1 MFKETGYGN
10 ISGFLTYRFI
20 YAETRKHDNLKVYET
35 NGKEGEGYM
44 KRRIF
49 AGFLA
54 GVLILGSSTVYAE
67 VGGIDIIGDTV
78 VEIGTETI
86 AASAD
91 ENETED
97 ANLVQSYHGEE
108 EIKVSSLQELEPG
121 ADRGVHTSSY
131 ISPYITSIKNQ
142 NPYGTCWAHAAMAS
156 AEADLWKKGLADSTI
171 DLSEWQ
177 LAYFFYHT
185 VEDPLGGTAGDSV
198 TVVTDSSAEDYLD
211 RGGNQQLATYRL
223 ATWQGVTQEADA
235 PYSTVYNDRTKT
247 LDDALAYGK
256 DAYHLENAYWVSMK
270 DRDIVKQL
278 IMEYGACAAS
288 YYHDSAYFNSSSQW
302 NRSEPLAEYKPTGT
316 STNHAITIVGWDDNY
331 SKDNFGTYKPSSNGA
346 WLCKNSWGSNWSK
359 DGLFYISYEDS
370 PNLNGNAYFYD
381 YGTGDNYDYNYQ
393 YDGGVGMSTYS
404 VANAANVYTANSA
417 ETLKAVGFYTEDV
430 QYTCTIKIYK
440 NCTGNPVSGTLVSTQ
455 TATEPYAG
463 FHTVVLDTPVDLN
476 AGDTYSVVVY
486 QTTSSGTPKVP
497 IDVSFSWNWLTG
509 VSSAKTGQSFISS
522 SGSYWQDV
530 SASGYNCRIKAY
542 TDKRDTT
549 TPADVKVSRI
559 TLSAS
564 TGLTLTKGQTQKLT
578 ATVAP
583 ANATNKTVTWKT
595 SNKNVATV
603 SENGLVTAVGGG
615 DATITCTAK
624 DGSNVKAT
632 CKVTVTV
639 PVSGIQ
645 LSQTS
650 AALTVGDTLTL
661 TKTIYPSD
669 ATNQAVTW
677 MSSSD
682 AVASVDSNGK
692 ITAKT
697 AGSAVITCKSVSDNS
712 VVGICNVTVKAKV
725 QTPSEIKVNKITLNK
740 TTASVTKGKTLQL
753 IATVTPG
760 NATKKEVKWST
771 SNKNVATVSEN
782 GLVTAV
788 GGGDATITC
797 TAKDGSNVKATCK
810 VTVTVPVSGIQL
822 SQTSAALTVGDT
834 LTLTKT
840 IYPSDATNQA
850 VTWMSSSDA
859 VASVDSNGKITA
871 KTAGSAVITC
881 KSVSDNSV
889 VGICN
894 VTVKAKVQTPSE
906 IKVNKIT
913 LNKTTASVTKGKTLQ
928 LIATVTPGNATKK
941 EVKWST
947 SNKNVAMV
955 STSGLVTAKSAGTAT
970 ITCTAQD
977 GSGVK
982 ATCKITVKNPVVKVT
997 KVTLNKT
1004 TATLAPKETLTLKAT
1019 VTPTNATNK
1028 AVTWKSSNTKIAT
1041 VSSSGKVTAKAAGT
1055 VTITCRAKDGSGKKA
1070 TCKITVY
1077 TNTEAYVARIYTKAL
1092 GRAAEPAGLKYWVGE
1107 INAKRKTPVE
1117 VAELFFFAPEFTNK
1131 KLNNT
1136 AYVKVL
1142 YRTFMGREADQ
1153 GGLNYWI
1160 GRLNKG
1166 ESRKSVLEAFAG
1178 CPEFKQIVKSFG
1190 L

>member
-1 MFKETGYGN
+1 
-10 ISGFLTYRFI
+10 
-20 YAETRKHDNLKVYET
+20 
-35 NGKEGEGYM
+35 M
-44 KRRIF
+44 KRRIL
-49 AGFLA
+49 AGILA
-54 GVLILGSSTVYAE
+54 GVLLMGTTAVYAE
-67 VGGIDIIGDTV
+67 TGNTDGNDIITG
-78 VEIGTETI
+78 IISTETGVK
-86 AASAD
+86 SVDEGGVQGDDAD
-91 ENETED
+91 MI
-97 ANLVQSYHGEE
+97 LSYHGEE

-393 YDGGVGMSTYS
+393 YDGGVGLSTYS

-564 TGLTLTKGQTQKLT
+564 TGLALTKGQTQKLT

-583 ANATNKTVTWKT
+583 ANATNKAVTWKT
-595 SNKNVATV
+595 SDKNVATV

-615 DATITCTAK
+615 DATITCTAQ
-624 DGSNVKAT
+624 DGSGVKAT

-725 QTPSEIKVNKITLNK
+725 QPPSEIKVNKITLNK

-753 IATVTPG
+753 TATVTPG
-760 NATKKEVKWST
+760 NATKKEVKWGT
-771 SNKNVATVSEN
+771 SDKNVATVS
-782 GLVTAV
+782 
-788 GGGDATITC
+788 
-797 TAKDGSNVKATCK
+797 
-810 VTVTVPVSGIQL
+810 
-822 SQTSAALTVGDT
+822 
-834 LTLTKT
+834 
-840 IYPSDATNQA
+840 
-850 VTWMSSSDA
+850 
-859 VASVDSNGKITA
+859 
-871 KTAGSAVITC
+871 
-881 KSVSDNSV
+881 DN
-889 VGICN
+889 
-894 VTVKAKVQTPSE
+894 
-906 IKVNKIT
+906 
-913 LNKTTASVTKGKTLQ
+913 
-928 LIATVTPGNATKK
+928 
-941 EVKWST
+941 
-947 SNKNVAMV
+947 
-955 STSGLVTAKSAGTAT
+955 GLVTAKSAGTAT

-977 GSGVK
+977 GSSVK

-1166 ESRKSVLEAFAG
+1166 ESRKSVLKAFAG

>member
-1 MFKETGYGN
+1 
-10 ISGFLTYRFI
+10 
-20 YAETRKHDNLKVYET
+20 
-35 NGKEGEGYM
+35 M
-44 KRRIF
+44 KRRIL
-49 AGFLA
+49 AGILA
-54 GVLILGSSTVYAE
+54 GVLLMGTTAVYAE
-67 VGGIDIIGDTV
+67 TGNADGNDIITG
-78 VEIGTETI
+78 IISTETGVK
-86 AASAD
+86 SVDEGGVQGNDAD
-91 ENETED
+91 MI
-97 ANLVQSYHGEE
+97 LSYHGEE

-302 NRSEPLAEYKPTGT
+302 NRSEPLAEYRPTGT

-393 YDGGVGMSTYS
+393 YDGGVGLSTYS

-583 ANATNKTVTWKT
+583 ANATNKAVTWKT
-595 SNKNVATV
+595 SDKNVATV

-677 MSSSD
+677 TSSSD

-753 IATVTPG
+753 TATVTP
-760 NATKKEVKWST
+760 S
-771 SNKNVATVSEN
+771 
-782 GLVTAV
+782 
-788 GGGDATITC
+788 
-797 TAKDGSNVKATCK
+797 
-810 VTVTVPVSGIQL
+810 
-822 SQTSAALTVGDT
+822 
-834 LTLTKT
+834 
-840 IYPSDATNQA
+840 
-850 VTWMSSSDA
+850 
-859 VASVDSNGKITA
+859 
-871 KTAGSAVITC
+871 
-881 KSVSDNSV
+881 
-889 VGICN
+889 
-894 VTVKAKVQTPSE
+894 
-906 IKVNKIT
+906 
-913 LNKTTASVTKGKTLQ
+913 
-928 LIATVTPGNATKK
+928 NATKK

-955 STSGLVTAKSAGTAT
+955 SPSGLVTTKSAGTAI

-977 GSGVK
+977 GSNVK

-1019 VTPTNATNK
+1019 VAPTNATNK

-1166 ESRKSVLEAFAG
+1166 ESRKSVLKAFAG

>member
-1 MFKETGYGN
+1 
-10 ISGFLTYRFI
+10 
-20 YAETRKHDNLKVYET
+20 
-35 NGKEGEGYM
+35 M

-97 ANLVQSYHGEE
+97 ANLVLSYHGEE

-393 YDGGVGMSTYS
+393 YDGGVGLSTYS

-677 MSSSD
+677 TSSSD

-697 AGSAVITCKSVSDNS
+697 AGSAMITCKSVSDNS

-753 IATVTPG
+753 T
-760 NATKKEVKWST
+760 
-771 SNKNVATVSEN
+771 
-782 GLVTAV
+782 
-788 GGGDATITC
+788 
-797 TAKDGSNVKATCK
+797 
-810 VTVTVPVSGIQL
+810 
-822 SQTSAALTVGDT
+822 
-834 LTLTKT
+834 
-840 IYPSDATNQA
+840 
-850 VTWMSSSDA
+850 
-859 VASVDSNGKITA
+859 
-871 KTAGSAVITC
+871 
-881 KSVSDNSV
+881 
-889 VGICN
+889 
-894 VTVKAKVQTPSE
+894 
-906 IKVNKIT
+906 
-913 LNKTTASVTKGKTLQ
+913 
-928 LIATVTPGNATKK
+928 ATVTPGNATKK

>member
-1 MFKETGYGN
+1 
-10 ISGFLTYRFI
+10 
-20 YAETRKHDNLKVYET
+20 
-35 NGKEGEGYM
+35 M
-44 KRRIF
+44 KRRIL
-49 AGFLA
+49 AGILA
-54 GVLILGSSTVYAE
+54 GVLLMGTTAVYAE
-67 VGGIDIIGDTV
+67 TGNADGNDIITG
-78 VEIGTETI
+78 IISTETGVK
-86 AASAD
+86 SVDEGGVQGDDAD
-91 ENETED
+91 MI
-97 ANLVQSYHGEE
+97 LSYQGEE

-393 YDGGVGMSTYS
+393 YDGGVGLSTYS

-497 IDVSFSWNWLTG
+497 VDVSFSWSWLTG

-564 TGLTLTKGQTQKLT
+564 TGLALTKGQTQKLT

-583 ANATNKTVTWKT
+583 ANATNKAVTWKT
-595 SNKNVATV
+595 SDKNVATV

-624 DGSNVKAT
+624 DGSGVKAT

-677 MSSSD
+677 TSSSD

-753 IATVTPG
+753 TATV
-760 NATKKEVKWST
+760 A
-771 SNKNVATVSEN
+771 
-782 GLVTAV
+782 
-788 GGGDATITC
+788 
-797 TAKDGSNVKATCK
+797 
-810 VTVTVPVSGIQL
+810 
-822 SQTSAALTVGDT
+822 
-834 LTLTKT
+834 
-840 IYPSDATNQA
+840 
-850 VTWMSSSDA
+850 
-859 VASVDSNGKITA
+859 
-871 KTAGSAVITC
+871 
-881 KSVSDNSV
+881 
-889 VGICN
+889 
-894 VTVKAKVQTPSE
+894 
-906 IKVNKIT
+906 
-913 LNKTTASVTKGKTLQ
+913 
-928 LIATVTPGNATKK
+928 PGNATKK

-1166 ESRKSVLEAFAG
+1166 EGRKSVLEAFAG

>member
-1 MFKETGYGN
+1 M
-10 ISGFLTYRFI
+10 R
-20 YAETRKHDNLKVYET
+20 
-35 NGKEGEGYM
+35 
-44 KRRIF
+44 RRIF

-97 ANLVQSYHGEE
+97 ANLILSYHGEE
-108 EIKVSSLQELEPG
+108 EIKISSLQELEPG

-185 VEDPLGGTAGDSV
+185 VVDPLGGTAGDSV

-235 PYSTVYNDRTKT
+235 LYSTVYNDRTKT

-393 YDGGVGMSTYS
+393 YDGGVGLSTYS

-497 IDVSFSWNWLTG
+497 VDVSFSWSWLIG

-595 SNKNVATV
+595 SDKNVATV

-615 DATITCTAK
+615 DATITCTAQ
-624 DGSNVKAT
+624 DGSGVKAT

-677 MSSSD
+677 TSSSD

-697 AGSAVITCKSVSDNS
+697 AGNAVITCKSVSDNS

-725 QTPSEIKVNKITLNK
+725 QTPAEIKVNKITLNK

-753 IATVTPG
+753 T
-760 NATKKEVKWST
+760 
-771 SNKNVATVSEN
+771 
-782 GLVTAV
+782 
-788 GGGDATITC
+788 
-797 TAKDGSNVKATCK
+797 
-810 VTVTVPVSGIQL
+810 
-822 SQTSAALTVGDT
+822 
-834 LTLTKT
+834 
-840 IYPSDATNQA
+840 
-850 VTWMSSSDA
+850 
-859 VASVDSNGKITA
+859 
-871 KTAGSAVITC
+871 
-881 KSVSDNSV
+881 
-889 VGICN
+889 
-894 VTVKAKVQTPSE
+894 
-906 IKVNKIT
+906 
-913 LNKTTASVTKGKTLQ
+913 
-928 LIATVTPGNATKK
+928 ATVTPGNATKK

-955 STSGLVTAKSAGTAT
+955 SPSGLVTAKSAGTAT

>member
-1 MFKETGYGN
+1 
-10 ISGFLTYRFI
+10 
-20 YAETRKHDNLKVYET
+20 
-35 NGKEGEGYM
+35 M
-44 KRRIF
+44 KRRIL
-49 AGFLA
+49 AGILA
-54 GVLILGSSTVYAE
+54 GVLLMGTTAVYAE
-67 VGGIDIIGDTV
+67 TGNADGNDIITG
-78 VEIGTETI
+78 IISTETGVK
-86 AASAD
+86 SVDEGGVQGNDAD
-91 ENETED
+91 MI
-97 ANLVQSYHGEE
+97 LSYHGEE

-223 ATWQGVTQEADA
+223 ATWQGVTQEEDA

-393 YDGGVGMSTYS
+393 YDGGVGLSTYS

-583 ANATNKTVTWKT
+583 ANATNKAVTWKT
-595 SNKNVATV
+595 SDKNVATV

-624 DGSNVKAT
+624 DGSGVKAT

-677 MSSSD
+677 TSSSD

-697 AGSAVITCKSVSDNS
+697 VGSAVITCKSVSDNS

-753 IATVTPG
+753 TATVTP
-760 NATKKEVKWST
+760 S
-771 SNKNVATVSEN
+771 
-782 GLVTAV
+782 
-788 GGGDATITC
+788 
-797 TAKDGSNVKATCK
+797 
-810 VTVTVPVSGIQL
+810 
-822 SQTSAALTVGDT
+822 
-834 LTLTKT
+834 
-840 IYPSDATNQA
+840 
-850 VTWMSSSDA
+850 
-859 VASVDSNGKITA
+859 
-871 KTAGSAVITC
+871 
-881 KSVSDNSV
+881 
-889 VGICN
+889 
-894 VTVKAKVQTPSE
+894 
-906 IKVNKIT
+906 
-913 LNKTTASVTKGKTLQ
+913 
-928 LIATVTPGNATKK
+928 NATKK

-955 STSGLVTAKSAGTAT
+955 SPSGLVTTKSAGTAI

-977 GSGVK
+977 GSNVK

-1019 VTPTNATNK
+1019 VAPTNATNK

-1166 ESRKSVLEAFAG
+1166 ESRKSVLKAFAG

>member
-1 MFKETGYGN
+1 
-10 ISGFLTYRFI
+10 
-20 YAETRKHDNLKVYET
+20 
-35 NGKEGEGYM
+35 M

-97 ANLVQSYHGEE
+97 ANLVLSYHGEE

-198 TVVTDSSAEDYLD
+198 TVVTDSSTEDYLD

-393 YDGGVGMSTYS
+393 YDGGVGLSTYS

-497 IDVSFSWNWLTG
+497 VDVSFSWSWLTG

-522 SGSYWQDV
+522 SGNYWQDV

-564 TGLTLTKGQTQKLT
+564 TGLALTKGQTQKLT

-639 PVSGIQ
+639 PISGIQ

-677 MSSSD
+677 TSSSD

-697 AGSAVITCKSVSDNS
+697 AGSVVITCKSVSDNS

-753 IATVTPG
+753 T
-760 NATKKEVKWST
+760 
-771 SNKNVATVSEN
+771 
-782 GLVTAV
+782 
-788 GGGDATITC
+788 
-797 TAKDGSNVKATCK
+797 
-810 VTVTVPVSGIQL
+810 
-822 SQTSAALTVGDT
+822 
-834 LTLTKT
+834 
-840 IYPSDATNQA
+840 
-850 VTWMSSSDA
+850 
-859 VASVDSNGKITA
+859 
-871 KTAGSAVITC
+871 
-881 KSVSDNSV
+881 
-889 VGICN
+889 
-894 VTVKAKVQTPSE
+894 
-906 IKVNKIT
+906 
-913 LNKTTASVTKGKTLQ
+913 
-928 LIATVTPGNATKK
+928 ATVTPGNATKK

-1019 VTPTNATNK
+1019 VAPTNATNK

-1107 INAKRKTPVE
+1107 IKAKRKTPVE

>member
-1 MFKETGYGN
+1 
-10 ISGFLTYRFI
+10 
-20 YAETRKHDNLKVYET
+20 
-35 NGKEGEGYM
+35 M
-44 KRRIF
+44 KKRIF

-54 GVLILGSSTVYAE
+54 GILLMGTTTVYAE
-67 VGGIDIIGDTV
+67 TGSADRDDITIGIGAETV
-78 VEIGTETI
+78 AESVDEDGTEYT
-86 AASAD
+86 
-91 ENETED
+91 D
-97 ANLVQSYHGEE
+97 ANLILSYHGEE

-121 ADRGVHTSSY
+121 ADHGDLAASY
-131 ISPYITSIKNQ
+131 KSPYITTIKDQ

-198 TVVTDSSAEDYLD
+198 TVVGDTYLN

-235 PYSTVYNDRTKT
+235 PYSTVYNDSTKT
-247 LDDALAYGK
+247 LDDSLAYGK

-288 YYHDSAYFNSSSQW
+288 YYHDSAYYNSTSQW
-302 NRSEPLAEYKPTGT
+302 YRSEPLAEYKPTGT
-316 STNHAITIVGWDDNY
+316 TTNHAITIVGWDDNY
-331 SKDNFGTYKPSSNGA
+331 SKDNFGTYKPSSDGA
-346 WLCKNSWGSNWSK
+346 WLCKNSWGADWSK
-359 DGLFYISYEDS
+359 DGLFYISYEDA

-381 YGTGDNYDYNYQ
+381 YGMGDNYDYNYQ
-393 YDGGVGMSTYS
+393 YDGGVGLSTYS

-440 NCTGNPVSGTLVSTQ
+440 NCTGNPVSGTLVSNQ

-486 QTTSSGTPKVP
+486 QTTSNGTPKVP
-497 IDVSFSWNWLTG
+497 VDGSFSWSWLTG

-522 SGSYWQDV
+522 NGSYWQDV
-530 SASGYNCRIKAY
+530 STSGYNCRIKAY
-542 TDKRDTT
+542 TDKRNTVV
-549 TPADVKVSRI
+549 TPAEVKVSRI

-564 TGLTLTKGQTQKLT
+564 NGLALTKGKTQKLT
-578 ATVAP
+578 ATIAP
-583 ANATNKTVTWKT
+583 ANATNQAVAWST

-615 DATITCTAK
+615 DATITCTAQ

-645 LSQTS
+645 LSQTG

-677 MSSSD
+677 TSSAAS
-682 AVASVDSNGK
+682 VASVDSNGK

-725 QTPSEIKVNKITLNK
+725 QTPTEIKVSTISLNK
-740 TTASVTKGKTLQL
+740 TTAGLVKGKTLQL
-753 IATVTPG
+753 TATVTPT
-760 NATKKEVKWST
+760 NATNKVVTWST
-771 SNKNVATVSEN
+771 SNKNVAMVSEN
-782 GLVTAV
+782 GLVTAKSA
-788 GGGDATITC
+788 GTAIITC

-810 VTVTVPVSGIQL
+810 
-822 SQTSAALTVGDT
+822 
-834 LTLTKT
+834 
-840 IYPSDATNQA
+840 
-850 VTWMSSSDA
+850 
-859 VASVDSNGKITA
+859 
-871 KTAGSAVITC
+871 
-881 KSVSDNSV
+881 
-889 VGICN
+889 
-894 VTVKAKVQTPSE
+894 
-906 IKVNKIT
+906 
-913 LNKTTASVTKGKTLQ
+913 
-928 LIATVTPGNATKK
+928 
-941 EVKWST
+941 
-947 SNKNVAMV
+947 
-955 STSGLVTAKSAGTAT
+955 
-970 ITCTAQD
+970 
-977 GSGVK
+977 
-982 ATCKITVKNPVVKVT
+982 ITVKNPVVKIT

-1055 VTITCRAKDGSGKKA
+1055 VTITCTAKDGSGKKA
-1070 TCKITVY
+1070 TCKIIVY

>member
-1 MFKETGYGN
+1 
-10 ISGFLTYRFI
+10 
-20 YAETRKHDNLKVYET
+20 
-35 NGKEGEGYM
+35 M

-97 ANLVQSYHGEE
+97 ANLVLSYHGEE
-108 EIKVSSLQELEPG
+108 EIKISSLQELEPG

-198 TVVTDSSAEDYLD
+198 TVVTDTRTKDYLD

-235 PYSTVYNDRTKT
+235 PYSTVYNDRTKN
-247 LDDALAYGK
+247 LDDSLAYGK

-278 IMEYGACAAS
+278 IVQYGACAAS
-288 YYHDSAYFNSSSQW
+288 YCHDEKYYNSTNQW
-302 NRSEPLAEYKPTGT
+302 YRSEPLAEYNPTET
-316 STNHAITIVGWDDNY
+316 KTNHAITIVGWDDNY

-359 DGLFYISYEDS
+359 DGLFYISYEDA
-370 PNLNGNAYFYD
+370 PNLNGTATFFD
-381 YGTGDNYDYNYQ
+381 YGAGDNYDYNYQ
-393 YDGGVGMSTYS
+393 YDGGVYNGWYPYYAS
-404 VANAANVYTANSA
+404 NAANVYTANSA

-463 FHTVVLDTPVDLN
+463 FHTVALDTPVDLN
-476 AGDTYSVVVY
+476 AGETYSVVVS
-486 QTTSSGTPKVP
+486 QTTANGSPLVLVDK
-497 IDVSFSWNWLTG
+497 SFSWSWLTG
-509 VSSAKTGQSFISS
+509 VSSAKTGQSFVNYLGNS
-522 SGSYWQDV
+522 WTDV
-530 SASGYNCRIKAY
+530 SAEGYNCRIKAY
-542 TDKRDTT
+542 TDKRDTVV
-549 TPADVKVSRI
+549 TPAEVKVSRI

-583 ANATNKTVTWKT
+583 ANATNQ
-595 SNKNVATV
+595 TV
-603 SENGLVTAVGGG
+603 S
-615 DATITCTAK
+615 
-624 DGSNVKAT
+624 
-632 CKVTVTV
+632 
-639 PVSGIQ
+639 
-645 LSQTS
+645 
-650 AALTVGDTLTL
+650 
-661 TKTIYPSD
+661 
-669 ATNQAVTW
+669 
-677 MSSSD
+677 
-682 AVASVDSNGK
+682 
-692 ITAKT
+692 
-697 AGSAVITCKSVSDNS
+697 
-712 VVGICNVTVKAKV
+712 
-725 QTPSEIKVNKITLNK
+725 
-740 TTASVTKGKTLQL
+740 
-753 IATVTPG
+753 
-760 NATKKEVKWST
+760 WST

-850 VTWMSSSDA
+850 VTWTSSSDA

-928 LIATVTPGNATKK
+928 LTATVTPGNATKK

>member
-1 MFKETGYGN
+1 M
-10 ISGFLTYRFI
+10 SGFVLYMQNSGNMVTLKYR
-20 YAETRKHDNLKVYET
+20 ETDGR
-35 NGKEGEGYM
+35 EGEGYM

-54 GVLILGSSTVYAE
+54 GVLLLGSTTVYAATGVSAE
-67 VGGIDIIGDTV
+67 TV
-78 VEIGTETI
+78 AEPADKAGTEYTDTDPI
-86 AASAD
+86 L
-91 ENETED
+91 N
-97 ANLVQSYHGEE
+97 YHGEE

-121 ADRGVHTSSY
+121 ADYGDLAASY
-131 ISPYITSIKNQ
+131 KSPYITAIKDQ

-177 LAYFFYHT
+177 LAYFFFHT

-198 TVVTDSSAEDYLD
+198 TVVTDSSVEDYLD

-247 LDDALAYGK
+247 LDDSLAYGK
-256 DAYHLENAYWVSMK
+256 DVYHLENAYWVSMK
-270 DRDIVKQL
+270 DRDVVKQL
-278 IMEYGACAAS
+278 IMQYGACAAS
-288 YYHDSAYFNSSSQW
+288 YYHASAYYNSTSQW
-302 NRSEPLAEYKPTGT
+302 YRSEPLAEYKPTGT
-316 STNHAITIVGWDDNY
+316 TTNHAITIVGWDDNY
-331 SKDNFGTYKPSSNGA
+331 SKDNFGTYKPSSDGA
-346 WLCKNSWGSNWSK
+346 WLCKNSWGEDWSK
-359 DGLFYISYEDS
+359 DGLFYISYEDA
-370 PNLNGNAYFYD
+370 PNLNGTATFFD
-381 YGTGDNYDYNYQ
+381 YGAGDNYDYNYQ
-393 YDGGVGMSTYS
+393 YDGGVGTASYS
-404 VANAANVYTANSA
+404 VANAANIYTANSA
-417 ETLKAVGFYTEDV
+417 ETLKAVGIYTNDV

-440 NCTGNPVSGTLVSTQ
+440 NCTGGPISGTLVSTQ
-455 TATEPYAG
+455 TVTEPYAG
-463 FHTVVLDTPVDLN
+463 FHTIVLDTPVDLE
-476 AGDTYSVVVY
+476 AGDTYSVVVC
-486 QTTSSGTPKVP
+486 QTSASSSPKVQV
-497 IDVSFSWNWLTG
+497 DSSFSWSWLTG

-542 TDKRDTT
+542 TDKRDTVV

-564 TGLTLTKGQTQKLT
+564 TSLALTKGQTQKLT
-578 ATVAP
+578 ATIAP
-583 ANATNKTVTWKT
+583 ANATNQAVAWST
-595 SNKNVATV
+595 SDKNVATV
-603 SENGLVTAVGGG
+603 GANGLVTAVSGGT
-615 DATITCTAK
+615 ATITCTAQ
-624 DGSNVKAT
+624 DGSGVKAA

-677 MSSSD
+677 TSSASS
-682 AVASVDSNGK
+682 VASVDSNGK

-712 VVGICNVTVKAKV
+712 VVGICNVTVKAAAATV
-725 QTPSEIKVNKITLNK
+725 IKTGKITLNK
-740 TTASVTKGKTLQL
+740 TTAGLVKGKNLQL
-753 IATVTPG
+753 TATVTPT
-760 NATKKEVKWST
+760 NTTNKAVTWST
-771 SNKNVATVSEN
+771 SNASVATVSTS
-782 GLVTAV
+782 GLVTAKAT
-788 GGGDATITC
+788 GTATITC
-797 TAKDGSNVKATCK
+797 TAKDGSGVKATCK
-810 VTVTVPVSGIQL
+810 VTVT
-822 SQTSAALTVGDT
+822 
-834 LTLTKT
+834 
-840 IYPSDATNQA
+840 
-850 VTWMSSSDA
+850 
-859 VASVDSNGKITA
+859 
-871 KTAGSAVITC
+871 
-881 KSVSDNSV
+881 
-889 VGICN
+889 
-894 VTVKAKVQTPSE
+894 
-906 IKVNKIT
+906 
-913 LNKTTASVTKGKTLQ
+913 
-928 LIATVTPGNATKK
+928 
-941 EVKWST
+941 
-947 SNKNVAMV
+947 
-955 STSGLVTAKSAGTAT
+955 
-970 ITCTAQD
+970 
-977 GSGVK
+977 
-982 ATCKITVKNPVVKVT
+982 NPVVKVT

-1004 TATLAPKETLTLKAT
+1004 TATMSPKETLTLKAT

-1055 VTITCRAKDGSGKKA
+1055 VTITCTAKDGSGKKA

-1136 AYVKVL
+1136 EYVKVL

>member
-1 MFKETGYGN
+1 
-10 ISGFLTYRFI
+10 
-20 YAETRKHDNLKVYET
+20 
-35 NGKEGEGYM
+35 M
-44 KRRIF
+44 KRRIL
-49 AGFLA
+49 AGILA
-54 GVLILGSSTVYAE
+54 GVLLMGTTAVYAE
-67 VGGIDIIGDTV
+67 TGNADGNDIITG
-78 VEIGTETI
+78 IISTETGVK
-86 AASAD
+86 SVDEGGVQGNDAD
-91 ENETED
+91 MI
-97 ANLVQSYHGEE
+97 LSYHGEE

-393 YDGGVGMSTYS
+393 YDGGVGLSTYS

-564 TGLTLTKGQTQKLT
+564 TGLALTKGQTQKLT

-583 ANATNKTVTWKT
+583 ANATKKEVKWST

-603 SENGLVTAVGGG
+603 SPSGLVTAKSAGT
-615 DATITCTAK
+615 ATITCTAQ
-624 DGSNVKAT
+624 DGSGVKAT

-677 MSSSD
+677 TSSSD

-753 IATVTPG
+753 TATV
-760 NATKKEVKWST
+760 A
-771 SNKNVATVSEN
+771 
-782 GLVTAV
+782 
-788 GGGDATITC
+788 
-797 TAKDGSNVKATCK
+797 
-810 VTVTVPVSGIQL
+810 
-822 SQTSAALTVGDT
+822 
-834 LTLTKT
+834 
-840 IYPSDATNQA
+840 
-850 VTWMSSSDA
+850 
-859 VASVDSNGKITA
+859 
-871 KTAGSAVITC
+871 
-881 KSVSDNSV
+881 
-889 VGICN
+889 
-894 VTVKAKVQTPSE
+894 
-906 IKVNKIT
+906 
-913 LNKTTASVTKGKTLQ
+913 
-928 LIATVTPGNATKK
+928 PGNATKK

-1107 INAKRKTPVE
+1107 IKAKRKTPVE

-1166 ESRKSVLEAFAG
+1166 ESRKSVLKAFAG

>member
-1 MFKETGYGN
+1 
-10 ISGFLTYRFI
+10 
-20 YAETRKHDNLKVYET
+20 
-35 NGKEGEGYM
+35 M
-44 KRRIF
+44 KRRIL
-49 AGFLA
+49 AGILA
-54 GVLILGSSTVYAE
+54 GVLLMGTTAVYAE
-67 VGGIDIIGDTV
+67 TGNADGNDIITG
-78 VEIGTETI
+78 IISTETGVK
-86 AASAD
+86 SVDEGGVQGDDAD
-91 ENETED
+91 MI
-97 ANLVQSYHGEE
+97 LSYQGEE

-393 YDGGVGMSTYS
+393 YDGGVGLSTYS

-549 TPADVKVSRI
+549 APADVKVSRI

-564 TGLTLTKGQTQKLT
+564 TGLALTKGQTQKLT

-583 ANATNKTVTWKT
+583 ANATNKAVTWKT
-595 SNKNVATV
+595 SDKNVATV

-615 DATITCTAK
+615 DATITCTAQ
-624 DGSNVKAT
+624 DGSGVKAT

-677 MSSSD
+677 TSSSD

-753 IATVTPG
+753 T
-760 NATKKEVKWST
+760 
-771 SNKNVATVSEN
+771 
-782 GLVTAV
+782 
-788 GGGDATITC
+788 
-797 TAKDGSNVKATCK
+797 
-810 VTVTVPVSGIQL
+810 
-822 SQTSAALTVGDT
+822 
-834 LTLTKT
+834 
-840 IYPSDATNQA
+840 
-850 VTWMSSSDA
+850 
-859 VASVDSNGKITA
+859 
-871 KTAGSAVITC
+871 
-881 KSVSDNSV
+881 
-889 VGICN
+889 
-894 VTVKAKVQTPSE
+894 
-906 IKVNKIT
+906 
-913 LNKTTASVTKGKTLQ
+913 
-928 LIATVTPGNATKK
+928 ATVTPGNATKK

-977 GSGVK
+977 GSSVK

-1107 INAKRKTPVE
+1107 IKAKRKTPVE

-1166 ESRKSVLEAFAG
+1166 ESRKSVLKAFAG

>member
-1 MFKETGYGN
+1 
-10 ISGFLTYRFI
+10 
-20 YAETRKHDNLKVYET
+20 
-35 NGKEGEGYM
+35 M

-564 TGLTLTKGQTQKLT
+564 TGLALTKGQTQKLT

-583 ANATNKTVTWKT
+583 ANATNQAVTWKT
-595 SNKNVATV
+595 SDKNVATV
-603 SENGLVTAVGGG
+603 SVNGLVTAIGGG

-632 CKVTVTV
+632 CKVMVTV

-677 MSSSD
+677 TSSSD

-753 IATVTPG
+753 T
-760 NATKKEVKWST
+760 
-771 SNKNVATVSEN
+771 
-782 GLVTAV
+782 
-788 GGGDATITC
+788 
-797 TAKDGSNVKATCK
+797 
-810 VTVTVPVSGIQL
+810 
-822 SQTSAALTVGDT
+822 
-834 LTLTKT
+834 
-840 IYPSDATNQA
+840 
-850 VTWMSSSDA
+850 
-859 VASVDSNGKITA
+859 
-871 KTAGSAVITC
+871 
-881 KSVSDNSV
+881 
-889 VGICN
+889 
-894 VTVKAKVQTPSE
+894 
-906 IKVNKIT
+906 
-913 LNKTTASVTKGKTLQ
+913 
-928 LIATVTPGNATKK
+928 ATVTPGNATKK

-955 STSGLVTAKSAGTAT
+955 SPSGLVTAKSAGTAT

-1019 VTPTNATNK
+1019 VAPTNATNK

-1107 INAKRKTPVE
+1107 IKAKRKTPVE

-1166 ESRKSVLEAFAG
+1166 ESRKSVLKAFAG

>member
-1 MFKETGYGN
+1 
-10 ISGFLTYRFI
+10 
-20 YAETRKHDNLKVYET
+20 
-35 NGKEGEGYM
+35 M
-44 KRRIF
+44 KRRIL
-49 AGFLA
+49 AGILA
-54 GVLILGSSTVYAE
+54 GVLLMGTTAVYAE
-67 VGGIDIIGDTV
+67 TGNADGNDIITG
-78 VEIGTETI
+78 IISTETGVK
-86 AASAD
+86 SVDEGGVQGNDAD
-91 ENETED
+91 MI
-97 ANLVQSYHGEE
+97 LSYHGEE

-393 YDGGVGMSTYS
+393 YDGGVGLSTYS

-564 TGLTLTKGQTQKLT
+564 TGLALTKGQTQKLT

-583 ANATNKTVTWKT
+583 ANATKKEVKWST
-595 SNKNVATV
+595 SNKNVAMV
-603 SENGLVTAVGGG
+603 STSGLVTAKSAGT
-615 DATITCTAK
+615 ATITCTAQ
-624 DGSNVKAT
+624 DGSGVKAT

-677 MSSSD
+677 TSSSD

-753 IATVTPG
+753 TATV
-760 NATKKEVKWST
+760 A
-771 SNKNVATVSEN
+771 
-782 GLVTAV
+782 
-788 GGGDATITC
+788 
-797 TAKDGSNVKATCK
+797 
-810 VTVTVPVSGIQL
+810 
-822 SQTSAALTVGDT
+822 
-834 LTLTKT
+834 
-840 IYPSDATNQA
+840 
-850 VTWMSSSDA
+850 
-859 VASVDSNGKITA
+859 
-871 KTAGSAVITC
+871 
-881 KSVSDNSV
+881 
-889 VGICN
+889 
-894 VTVKAKVQTPSE
+894 
-906 IKVNKIT
+906 
-913 LNKTTASVTKGKTLQ
+913 
-928 LIATVTPGNATKK
+928 PGNATKK

>member
-1 MFKETGYGN
+1 
-10 ISGFLTYRFI
+10 
-20 YAETRKHDNLKVYET
+20 
-35 NGKEGEGYM
+35 M
-44 KRRIF
+44 KRRIL
-49 AGFLA
+49 AGILA
-54 GVLILGSSTVYAE
+54 GVLLMGTTAVYAE
-67 VGGIDIIGDTV
+67 TGNDIITG
-78 VEIGTETI
+78 IISTETGVK
-86 AASAD
+86 SVDEGGVQGNDAD
-91 ENETED
+91 MI
-97 ANLVQSYHGEE
+97 LSYHGEE

-393 YDGGVGMSTYS
+393 YDGGVGLSTYS

-564 TGLTLTKGQTQKLT
+564 TGLALTKGQTQKLT

-583 ANATNKTVTWKT
+583 ANATNKAVTWKT
-595 SNKNVATV
+595 SDKNVATV

-624 DGSNVKAT
+624 DGSGVKAT

-677 MSSSD
+677 TSSSD

-753 IATVTPG
+753 T
-760 NATKKEVKWST
+760 
-771 SNKNVATVSEN
+771 
-782 GLVTAV
+782 
-788 GGGDATITC
+788 
-797 TAKDGSNVKATCK
+797 
-810 VTVTVPVSGIQL
+810 
-822 SQTSAALTVGDT
+822 
-834 LTLTKT
+834 
-840 IYPSDATNQA
+840 
-850 VTWMSSSDA
+850 
-859 VASVDSNGKITA
+859 
-871 KTAGSAVITC
+871 
-881 KSVSDNSV
+881 
-889 VGICN
+889 
-894 VTVKAKVQTPSE
+894 
-906 IKVNKIT
+906 
-913 LNKTTASVTKGKTLQ
+913 
-928 LIATVTPGNATKK
+928 ATVTPGNATKK

-955 STSGLVTAKSAGTAT
+955 SPSGLVTTKSAGTAI

-977 GSGVK
+977 GSNVK

-1107 INAKRKTPVE
+1107 IKAKRKTPVE

-1166 ESRKSVLEAFAG
+1166 ESRKSVLKAFAG

>member
-1 MFKETGYGN
+1 
-10 ISGFLTYRFI
+10 
-20 YAETRKHDNLKVYET
+20 
-35 NGKEGEGYM
+35 M
-44 KRRIF
+44 KRRIL
-49 AGFLA
+49 AGILA
-54 GVLILGSSTVYAE
+54 GVLLMGTTAVYAE
-67 VGGIDIIGDTV
+67 TGNADGNDIITG
-78 VEIGTETI
+78 IISTETGVK
-86 AASAD
+86 SVDEGGVQGNDAD
-91 ENETED
+91 MI
-97 ANLVQSYHGEE
+97 LSYHGEE

-393 YDGGVGMSTYS
+393 YDGGVGLSTYS

-564 TGLTLTKGQTQKLT
+564 TGLALTKGQTQKLT

-595 SNKNVATV
+595 SDKNVATV

-669 ATNQAVTW
+669 ATNQAVIWT
-677 MSSSD
+677 SSSD

-753 IATVTPG
+753 TATV
-760 NATKKEVKWST
+760 A
-771 SNKNVATVSEN
+771 
-782 GLVTAV
+782 
-788 GGGDATITC
+788 
-797 TAKDGSNVKATCK
+797 
-810 VTVTVPVSGIQL
+810 
-822 SQTSAALTVGDT
+822 
-834 LTLTKT
+834 
-840 IYPSDATNQA
+840 
-850 VTWMSSSDA
+850 
-859 VASVDSNGKITA
+859 
-871 KTAGSAVITC
+871 
-881 KSVSDNSV
+881 
-889 VGICN
+889 
-894 VTVKAKVQTPSE
+894 
-906 IKVNKIT
+906 
-913 LNKTTASVTKGKTLQ
+913 
-928 LIATVTPGNATKK
+928 PGNATKK

-955 STSGLVTAKSAGTAT
+955 SPSGLVTAKSAGTAT

-1107 INAKRKTPVE
+1107 IKAKRKTPVE

-1166 ESRKSVLEAFAG
+1166 ESRKSVLKAFAG

>member
-1 MFKETGYGN
+1 M
-10 ISGFLTYRFI
+10 R
-20 YAETRKHDNLKVYET
+20 
-35 NGKEGEGYM
+35 
-44 KRRIF
+44 RRIF

-97 ANLVQSYHGEE
+97 ANLILSYHGEE
-108 EIKVSSLQELEPG
+108 EIKISSLQELEPG

-198 TVVTDSSAEDYLD
+198 TVVTDSSTEDYLD

-247 LDDALAYGK
+247 LDDSLAYGK

-288 YYHDSAYFNSSSQW
+288 YCHDKKYYNSTDQW
-302 NRSEPLAEYKPTGT
+302 YRSEPLAEYNPTET
-316 STNHAITIVGWDDNY
+316 NTNHAITIVGWDDNY

-359 DGLFYISYEDS
+359 DGLFYISYEDV

-497 IDVSFSWNWLTG
+497 IDVSFSWSWLTG

-583 ANATNKTVTWKT
+583 ANATNRTVTWKT
-595 SNKNVATV
+595 SDKNVATV

-677 MSSSD
+677 TSSSD

-753 IATVTPG
+753 TATV
-760 NATKKEVKWST
+760 A
-771 SNKNVATVSEN
+771 
-782 GLVTAV
+782 
-788 GGGDATITC
+788 
-797 TAKDGSNVKATCK
+797 
-810 VTVTVPVSGIQL
+810 
-822 SQTSAALTVGDT
+822 
-834 LTLTKT
+834 
-840 IYPSDATNQA
+840 
-850 VTWMSSSDA
+850 
-859 VASVDSNGKITA
+859 
-871 KTAGSAVITC
+871 
-881 KSVSDNSV
+881 
-889 VGICN
+889 
-894 VTVKAKVQTPSE
+894 
-906 IKVNKIT
+906 
-913 LNKTTASVTKGKTLQ
+913 
-928 LIATVTPGNATKK
+928 PGNATKK

>member
-1 MFKETGYGN
+1 
-10 ISGFLTYRFI
+10 
-20 YAETRKHDNLKVYET
+20 
-35 NGKEGEGYM
+35 M
-44 KRRIF
+44 KRRIL
-49 AGFLA
+49 AGILA
-54 GVLILGSSTVYAE
+54 GVLLMGTTAVYAE
-67 VGGIDIIGDTV
+67 TGNTDGNDIITG
-78 VEIGTETI
+78 IISTETGVK
-86 AASAD
+86 SVDEGGVQGDDAD
-91 ENETED
+91 MI
-97 ANLVQSYHGEE
+97 LSYHGEE

-393 YDGGVGMSTYS
+393 YDGGVGLSTYS

-564 TGLTLTKGQTQKLT
+564 TGLALTKGQTQKLT

-595 SNKNVATV
+595 SDKNVAMV

-615 DATITCTAK
+615 DATITCIAQ
-624 DGSNVKAT
+624 DGSGVKAT

-677 MSSSD
+677 TSSSD

-753 IATVTPG
+753 TATVTP
-760 NATKKEVKWST
+760 S
-771 SNKNVATVSEN
+771 
-782 GLVTAV
+782 
-788 GGGDATITC
+788 
-797 TAKDGSNVKATCK
+797 
-810 VTVTVPVSGIQL
+810 
-822 SQTSAALTVGDT
+822 
-834 LTLTKT
+834 
-840 IYPSDATNQA
+840 
-850 VTWMSSSDA
+850 
-859 VASVDSNGKITA
+859 
-871 KTAGSAVITC
+871 
-881 KSVSDNSV
+881 
-889 VGICN
+889 
-894 VTVKAKVQTPSE
+894 
-906 IKVNKIT
+906 
-913 LNKTTASVTKGKTLQ
+913 
-928 LIATVTPGNATKK
+928 NATKK

-955 STSGLVTAKSAGTAT
+955 SPSGLVTTKSAGTAI

-977 GSGVK
+977 GSNVK

-1019 VTPTNATNK
+1019 VAPTNATNK

-1166 ESRKSVLEAFAG
+1166 ESRKSVLKAFAG

>member
-1 MFKETGYGN
+1 
-10 ISGFLTYRFI
+10 
-20 YAETRKHDNLKVYET
+20 
-35 NGKEGEGYM
+35 M
-44 KRRIF
+44 KRRIL
-49 AGFLA
+49 AGILA
-54 GVLILGSSTVYAE
+54 GVLLMGTTAVYAE
-67 VGGIDIIGDTV
+67 TGNTDGNDIITG
-78 VEIGTETI
+78 IISTETGVK
-86 AASAD
+86 SVDEGGVQGDDAD
-91 ENETED
+91 MI
-97 ANLVQSYHGEE
+97 LSYHGEE
-108 EIKVSSLQELEPG
+108 EIKISSLQELEPG

-223 ATWQGVTQEADA
+223 ATWQGITQEADA

-393 YDGGVGMSTYS
+393 YDGGVGLSTYS

-564 TGLTLTKGQTQKLT
+564 TGLALTKGQTQKLT

-583 ANATNKTVTWKT
+583 ANATNQAVTWKT
-595 SNKNVATV
+595 SDKNVATV

-645 LSQTS
+645 LSQTG

-677 MSSSD
+677 TSSSD

-753 IATVTPG
+753 T
-760 NATKKEVKWST
+760 
-771 SNKNVATVSEN
+771 
-782 GLVTAV
+782 
-788 GGGDATITC
+788 
-797 TAKDGSNVKATCK
+797 
-810 VTVTVPVSGIQL
+810 
-822 SQTSAALTVGDT
+822 
-834 LTLTKT
+834 
-840 IYPSDATNQA
+840 
-850 VTWMSSSDA
+850 
-859 VASVDSNGKITA
+859 
-871 KTAGSAVITC
+871 
-881 KSVSDNSV
+881 
-889 VGICN
+889 
-894 VTVKAKVQTPSE
+894 
-906 IKVNKIT
+906 
-913 LNKTTASVTKGKTLQ
+913 
-928 LIATVTPGNATKK
+928 ATVTPGNATKK

-955 STSGLVTAKSAGTAT
+955 SPSGLVTAKSAGTAT

-1019 VTPTNATNK
+1019 VAPTNATNK

-1107 INAKRKTPVE
+1107 IKAKRKTPVE

-1166 ESRKSVLEAFAG
+1166 ESRKSVLKAFAG

>member
-1 MFKETGYGN
+1 
-10 ISGFLTYRFI
+10 
-20 YAETRKHDNLKVYET
+20 
-35 NGKEGEGYM
+35 M
-44 KRRIF
+44 KRRIL
-49 AGFLA
+49 AGILA
-54 GVLILGSSTVYAE
+54 GVLLMGTTAVYAE
-67 VGGIDIIGDTV
+67 TGNADGNDIITG
-78 VEIGTETI
+78 IISTETGVK
-86 AASAD
+86 SVDEGGVQGDDAD
-91 ENETED
+91 MI
-97 ANLVQSYHGEE
+97 LSYQGEE

-393 YDGGVGMSTYS
+393 YDGGVGLSTYS

-549 TPADVKVSRI
+549 TPAD
-559 TLSAS
+559 
-564 TGLTLTKGQTQKLT
+564 
-578 ATVAP
+578 
-583 ANATNKTVTWKT
+583 
-595 SNKNVATV
+595 
-603 SENGLVTAVGGG
+603 
-615 DATITCTAK
+615 
-624 DGSNVKAT
+624 
-632 CKVTVTV
+632 
-639 PVSGIQ
+639 
-645 LSQTS
+645 
-650 AALTVGDTLTL
+650 
-661 TKTIYPSD
+661 
-669 ATNQAVTW
+669 
-677 MSSSD
+677 
-682 AVASVDSNGK
+682 
-692 ITAKT
+692 
-697 AGSAVITCKSVSDNS
+697 
-712 VVGICNVTVKAKV
+712 
-725 QTPSEIKVNKITLNK
+725 
-740 TTASVTKGKTLQL
+740 
-753 IATVTPG
+753 
-760 NATKKEVKWST
+760 
-771 SNKNVATVSEN
+771 
-782 GLVTAV
+782 
-788 GGGDATITC
+788 
-797 TAKDGSNVKATCK
+797 
-810 VTVTVPVSGIQL
+810 
-822 SQTSAALTVGDT
+822 
-834 LTLTKT
+834 
-840 IYPSDATNQA
+840 
-850 VTWMSSSDA
+850 
-859 VASVDSNGKITA
+859 
-871 KTAGSAVITC
+871 
-881 KSVSDNSV
+881 
-889 VGICN
+889 
-894 VTVKAKVQTPSE
+894 
-906 IKVNKIT
+906 
-913 LNKTTASVTKGKTLQ
+913 
-928 LIATVTPGNATKK
+928 
-941 EVKWST
+941 
-947 SNKNVAMV
+947 
-955 STSGLVTAKSAGTAT
+955 
-970 ITCTAQD
+970 
-977 GSGVK
+977 
-982 ATCKITVKNPVVKVT
+982 
-997 KVTLNKT
+997 
-1004 TATLAPKETLTLKAT
+1004 
-1019 VTPTNATNK
+1019 
-1028 AVTWKSSNTKIAT
+1028 
-1041 VSSSGKVTAKAAGT
+1041 
-1055 VTITCRAKDGSGKKA
+1055 
-1070 TCKITVY
+1070 
-1077 TNTEAYVARIYTKAL
+1077 
-1092 GRAAEPAGLKYWVGE
+1092 
-1107 INAKRKTPVE
+1107 
-1117 VAELFFFAPEFTNK
+1117 
-1131 KLNNT
+1131 
-1136 AYVKVL
+1136 
-1142 YRTFMGREADQ
+1142 
-1153 GGLNYWI
+1153 
-1160 GRLNKG
+1160 
-1166 ESRKSVLEAFAG
+1166 RKSV
-1178 CPEFKQIVKSFG
+1178 V
-1190 L
+1190 

>member
-1 MFKETGYGN
+1 
-10 ISGFLTYRFI
+10 
-20 YAETRKHDNLKVYET
+20 
-35 NGKEGEGYM
+35 M

-97 ANLVQSYHGEE
+97 ANLVLSYHGEE

-393 YDGGVGMSTYS
+393 YDGGVGLSTYS

-583 ANATNKTVTWKT
+583 ANSTNKTVTWKT

-697 AGSAVITCKSVSDNS
+697 AGSAVITCKSASDNS

-753 IATVTPG
+753 TATV
-760 NATKKEVKWST
+760 A
-771 SNKNVATVSEN
+771 
-782 GLVTAV
+782 
-788 GGGDATITC
+788 
-797 TAKDGSNVKATCK
+797 
-810 VTVTVPVSGIQL
+810 
-822 SQTSAALTVGDT
+822 
-834 LTLTKT
+834 
-840 IYPSDATNQA
+840 
-850 VTWMSSSDA
+850 
-859 VASVDSNGKITA
+859 
-871 KTAGSAVITC
+871 
-881 KSVSDNSV
+881 
-889 VGICN
+889 
-894 VTVKAKVQTPSE
+894 
-906 IKVNKIT
+906 
-913 LNKTTASVTKGKTLQ
+913 
-928 LIATVTPGNATKK
+928 PGNATKK

-977 GSGVK
+977 GGGVK

-1019 VTPTNATNK
+1019 VAPTNATNK

-1107 INAKRKTPVE
+1107 IKAKRKTPVE

-1166 ESRKSVLEAFAG
+1166 ESRKSVLKAFAG

>member
-1 MFKETGYGN
+1 
-10 ISGFLTYRFI
+10 
-20 YAETRKHDNLKVYET
+20 
-35 NGKEGEGYM
+35 M
-44 KRRIF
+44 KRRIL
-49 AGFLA
+49 AGILA
-54 GVLILGSSTVYAE
+54 GVLLMGTTAVYAE
-67 VGGIDIIGDTV
+67 TGNADGNDIITG
-78 VEIGTETI
+78 IISTETGVK
-86 AASAD
+86 SVDEGGVQGNDAD
-91 ENETED
+91 MI
-97 ANLVQSYHGEE
+97 LSYHGEE

-393 YDGGVGMSTYS
+393 YDGGVGLSTYS

-564 TGLTLTKGQTQKLT
+564 TGLALTKGQTQKLT

-583 ANATNKTVTWKT
+583 ANATKKEVKWST

-603 SENGLVTAVGGG
+603 SPSGLVTAKSAGT
-615 DATITCTAK
+615 ATITCTAQ
-624 DGSNVKAT
+624 DGSGVKAT

-677 MSSSD
+677 TSSSD

-725 QTPSEIKVNKITLNK
+725 QPPSEIKVNKITLNK

-753 IATVTPG
+753 TATV
-760 NATKKEVKWST
+760 A
-771 SNKNVATVSEN
+771 
-782 GLVTAV
+782 
-788 GGGDATITC
+788 
-797 TAKDGSNVKATCK
+797 
-810 VTVTVPVSGIQL
+810 
-822 SQTSAALTVGDT
+822 
-834 LTLTKT
+834 
-840 IYPSDATNQA
+840 
-850 VTWMSSSDA
+850 
-859 VASVDSNGKITA
+859 
-871 KTAGSAVITC
+871 
-881 KSVSDNSV
+881 
-889 VGICN
+889 
-894 VTVKAKVQTPSE
+894 
-906 IKVNKIT
+906 
-913 LNKTTASVTKGKTLQ
+913 
-928 LIATVTPGNATKK
+928 PGNATKK

-977 GSGVK
+977 GSSVK

-1166 ESRKSVLEAFAG
+1166 ESRKSVLKAFAG

>member
-1 MFKETGYGN
+1 
-10 ISGFLTYRFI
+10 
-20 YAETRKHDNLKVYET
+20 
-35 NGKEGEGYM
+35 M
-44 KRRIF
+44 KRRIL
-49 AGFLA
+49 AGILA
-54 GVLILGSSTVYAE
+54 GVLLMGTTAVYAE
-67 VGGIDIIGDTV
+67 TGNADGNDIITG
-78 VEIGTETI
+78 IISTETGVK
-86 AASAD
+86 SVDEGGVQGNDAD
-91 ENETED
+91 MI
-97 ANLVQSYHGEE
+97 LSYHGEE

-288 YYHDSAYFNSSSQW
+288 YCHDKKYYNSTDQW
-302 NRSEPLAEYKPTGT
+302 YRSEPLAEYNPTET
-316 STNHAITIVGWDDNY
+316 NTNHAITIVGWDDNY

-359 DGLFYISYEDS
+359 DGLFYISYEDV

-381 YGTGDNYDYNYQ
+381 YGTSDNYDYNYQ
-393 YDGGVGMSTYS
+393 YDGGVYNGWYPYYAS
-404 VANAANVYTANSA
+404 NAANVYTANSA
-417 ETLKAVGFYTEDV
+417 ETLKAIGFYTEDV

-455 TATEPYAG
+455 TTTEPYAG

-476 AGDTYSVVVY
+476 AGDTYSVVVS
-486 QTTSSGTPKVP
+486 QTTVNGSSLVLVDK
-497 IDVSFSWNWLTG
+497 SFSWTWLAS
-509 VSSAKTGQSFISS
+509 VSSTKTGQSFISS
-522 SGSYWQDV
+522 SGSSWTDV

-595 SNKNVATV
+595 SNKNVVTV

-677 MSSSD
+677 TSSSD

-712 VVGICNVTVKAKV
+712 VVGICNVAVKAKV

-753 IATVTPG
+753 TATVAP
-760 NATKKEVKWST
+760 A
-771 SNKNVATVSEN
+771 
-782 GLVTAV
+782 
-788 GGGDATITC
+788 
-797 TAKDGSNVKATCK
+797 
-810 VTVTVPVSGIQL
+810 
-822 SQTSAALTVGDT
+822 
-834 LTLTKT
+834 
-840 IYPSDATNQA
+840 
-850 VTWMSSSDA
+850 
-859 VASVDSNGKITA
+859 
-871 KTAGSAVITC
+871 
-881 KSVSDNSV
+881 
-889 VGICN
+889 
-894 VTVKAKVQTPSE
+894 
-906 IKVNKIT
+906 
-913 LNKTTASVTKGKTLQ
+913 
-928 LIATVTPGNATKK
+928 NATKK

-955 STSGLVTAKSAGTAT
+955 STSGLVTAKSAGTAA

-997 KVTLNKT
+997 RVTLNKT

-1166 ESRKSVLEAFAG
+1166 ESRKSVLKAFAG

>member
-1 MFKETGYGN
+1 
-10 ISGFLTYRFI
+10 
-20 YAETRKHDNLKVYET
+20 
-35 NGKEGEGYM
+35 M
-44 KRRIF
+44 KKRIF

-54 GVLILGSSTVYAE
+54 GVLLMGTTAVYAE
-67 VGGIDIIGDTV
+67 TGNADGNDIITG
-78 VEIGTETI
+78 IISTETGVK
-86 AASAD
+86 SVDEGGVQGDDAD
-91 ENETED
+91 MI
-97 ANLVQSYHGEE
+97 LSYHGEE
-108 EIKVSSLQELEPG
+108 EIKISSLQELEPG

-583 ANATNKTVTWKT
+583 ANATNQAVTWKT
-595 SNKNVATV
+595 SDKNVATV
-603 SENGLVTAVGGG
+603 S
-615 DATITCTAK
+615 
-624 DGSNVKAT
+624 
-632 CKVTVTV
+632 
-639 PVSGIQ
+639 P
-645 LSQTS
+645 
-650 AALTVGDTLTL
+650 
-661 TKTIYPSD
+661 
-669 ATNQAVTW
+669 
-677 MSSSD
+677 
-682 AVASVDSNGK
+682 
-692 ITAKT
+692 
-697 AGSAVITCKSVSDNS
+697 
-712 VVGICNVTVKAKV
+712 
-725 QTPSEIKVNKITLNK
+725 
-740 TTASVTKGKTLQL
+740 
-753 IATVTPG
+753 
-760 NATKKEVKWST
+760 
-771 SNKNVATVSEN
+771 
-782 GLVTAV
+782 
-788 GGGDATITC
+788 
-797 TAKDGSNVKATCK
+797 
-810 VTVTVPVSGIQL
+810 
-822 SQTSAALTVGDT
+822 
-834 LTLTKT
+834 
-840 IYPSDATNQA
+840 
-850 VTWMSSSDA
+850 
-859 VASVDSNGKITA
+859 
-871 KTAGSAVITC
+871 
-881 KSVSDNSV
+881 
-889 VGICN
+889 
-894 VTVKAKVQTPSE
+894 
-906 IKVNKIT
+906 
-913 LNKTTASVTKGKTLQ
+913 
-928 LIATVTPGNATKK
+928 
-941 EVKWST
+941 
-947 SNKNVAMV
+947 
-955 STSGLVTAKSAGTAT
+955 SGLVTAKSAGTAT
-970 ITCTAQD
+970 ITCTAKD
-977 GSGVK
+977 GSDVK

-1019 VTPTNATNK
+1019 VIPTNATNK

-1092 GRAAEPAGLKYWVGE
+1092 GRAAEPAGLKYWVSE

-1153 GGLNYWI
+1153 GGLNYWV

>member
-1 MFKETGYGN
+1 MFKGTGYGN
-10 ISGFLTYRFI
+10 ISGFLTYCFI
-20 YAETRKHDNLKVYET
+20 YAEARKHDNLKVYET

-44 KRRIF
+44 RRRIF

-235 PYSTVYNDRTKT
+235 PYSTVYNDRKKT
-247 LDDALAYGK
+247 LDDTLAYGK

-288 YYHDSAYFNSSSQW
+288 YCHDKKYYNSTDQW
-302 NRSEPLAEYKPTGT
+302 YRSEPLAEYNPTET
-316 STNHAITIVGWDDNY
+316 NTNHAITIVGWDDNY

-359 DGLFYISYEDS
+359 DGLFYISYEDV

-381 YGTGDNYDYNYQ
+381 YGTSDNYDYNYQ
-393 YDGGVGMSTYS
+393 YDGGVYNGWYPYYAS
-404 VANAANVYTANSA
+404 NAANVYTANSA
-417 ETLKAVGFYTEDV
+417 ETLKAIGFYTEDV

-455 TATEPYAG
+455 TTTEPYAG

-476 AGDTYSVVVY
+476 AGDTYSVVVS
-486 QTTSSGTPKVP
+486 QTTVNGSSLVLVDK
-497 IDVSFSWNWLTG
+497 SFSWTWLAS
-509 VSSAKTGQSFISS
+509 VSSTKTGQSFISS
-522 SGSYWQDV
+522 SGSSWTDV
-530 SASGYNCRIKAY
+530 SVSGYNCRIKAY

-549 TPADVKVSRI
+549 TPAEVKVSRI

-564 TGLTLTKGQTQKLT
+564 TGLALTKGQTQKLT

-595 SNKNVATV
+595 SDKNVATV

-615 DATITCTAK
+615 DATITCTAQ
-624 DGSNVKAT
+624 DGSGVKAT

-645 LSQTS
+645 LSQTG

-677 MSSSD
+677 TSSAAS
-682 AVASVDSNGK
+682 VASVDSNGK

-753 IATVTPG
+753 TATVTPG
-760 NATKKEVKWST
+760 NATNKTVTWST

-782 GLVTAV
+782 GLVIAKSAGTAI
-788 GGGDATITC
+788 ITC
-797 TAKDGSNVKATCK
+797 TAKDGSN
-810 VTVTVPVSGIQL
+810 
-822 SQTSAALTVGDT
+822 
-834 LTLTKT
+834 
-840 IYPSDATNQA
+840 
-850 VTWMSSSDA
+850 
-859 VASVDSNGKITA
+859 
-871 KTAGSAVITC
+871 
-881 KSVSDNSV
+881 
-889 VGICN
+889 
-894 VTVKAKVQTPSE
+894 
-906 IKVNKIT
+906 
-913 LNKTTASVTKGKTLQ
+913 
-928 LIATVTPGNATKK
+928 
-941 EVKWST
+941 
-947 SNKNVAMV
+947 
-955 STSGLVTAKSAGTAT
+955 
-970 ITCTAQD
+970 
-977 GSGVK
+977 VK

-1019 VTPTNATNK
+1019 VIPTNATNK

>member
-1 MFKETGYGN
+1 
-10 ISGFLTYRFI
+10 
-20 YAETRKHDNLKVYET
+20 
-35 NGKEGEGYM
+35 M
-44 KRRIF
+44 KRRIL
-49 AGFLA
+49 AGILA
-54 GVLILGSSTVYAE
+54 GVLLMGTTAVYAE
-67 VGGIDIIGDTV
+67 TGNADGNDIITG
-78 VEIGTETI
+78 IISTETGVK
-86 AASAD
+86 SVDEGGVQGNDAD
-91 ENETED
+91 MI
-97 ANLVQSYHGEE
+97 LSYHGEE

-198 TVVTDSSAEDYLD
+198 TVVGDTYLNK
-211 RGGNQQLATYRL
+211 GGNQQLATYRL

-235 PYSTVYNDRTKT
+235 PYSTVYNDSTKT
-247 LDDALAYGK
+247 LDDSLAYGK

-288 YYHDSAYFNSSSQW
+288 YYHDSAYYNSTSQW
-302 NRSEPLAEYKPTGT
+302 YRSEPLAEYKPTGT
-316 STNHAITIVGWDDNY
+316 TTNHAITIVGWDDNY

-359 DGLFYISYEDS
+359 DGLFYISYEDA

-381 YGTGDNYDYNYQ
+381 YGMGDNYDYNYQ
-393 YDGGVGMSTYS
+393 YDGGVGLSTYS

-497 IDVSFSWNWLTG
+497 VDVSFSWSWLTG

-542 TDKRDTT
+542 TDKRDTVV
-549 TPADVKVSRI
+549 TPAEVKVSRI
-559 TLSAS
+559 SLNKTTAS
-564 TGLTLTKGQTQKLT
+564 VTKGKTLQLT

-583 ANATNKTVTWKT
+583 GNATNKEVKWST

-615 DATITCTAK
+615 DATITCTAQDGSGVK
-624 DGSNVKAT
+624 AICKVTVTVPVSGIQLSQTSAELTVGDTLTLIKTIYPSDATNRAVTWTSSSDAVASVDSNGKITAKTAGSAVITCKSVSDNSVVGICNVTVKAKVQTPTEIKVSTISLNKTTASVTKGKTLQLTATVTPGNATNQKVKWSTSNKNVATVSENGLVTAKSAGTATITCTAQDGSNVKAT

-677 MSSSD
+677 TSSSD

-725 QTPSEIKVNKITLNK
+725 QTPTEIKVSTISLNK

-753 IATVTPG
+753 T
-760 NATKKEVKWST
+760 
-771 SNKNVATVSEN
+771 
-782 GLVTAV
+782 
-788 GGGDATITC
+788 
-797 TAKDGSNVKATCK
+797 
-810 VTVTVPVSGIQL
+810 
-822 SQTSAALTVGDT
+822 
-834 LTLTKT
+834 
-840 IYPSDATNQA
+840 
-850 VTWMSSSDA
+850 
-859 VASVDSNGKITA
+859 
-871 KTAGSAVITC
+871 
-881 KSVSDNSV
+881 
-889 VGICN
+889 
-894 VTVKAKVQTPSE
+894 
-906 IKVNKIT
+906 
-913 LNKTTASVTKGKTLQ
+913 
-928 LIATVTPGNATKK
+928 ATVTPGNATKK

-977 GSGVK
+977 GSSVK

-1107 INAKRKTPVE
+1107 IKAKRKTPVE

-1166 ESRKSVLEAFAG
+1166 ESRKSVLKAFAG

>member
-1 MFKETGYGN
+1 
-10 ISGFLTYRFI
+10 
-20 YAETRKHDNLKVYET
+20 
-35 NGKEGEGYM
+35 M
-44 KRRIF
+44 KRRIL
-49 AGFLA
+49 AGILA
-54 GVLILGSSTVYAE
+54 GVLLMGTTAVYAE
-67 VGGIDIIGDTV
+67 TGNADGNDIITG
-78 VEIGTETI
+78 IISTETGVK
-86 AASAD
+86 SVDEGGVQGDDAD
-91 ENETED
+91 MI
-97 ANLVQSYHGEE
+97 LSYQGEE

-393 YDGGVGMSTYS
+393 YDGGVGLSTYS

-595 SNKNVATV
+595 SDKNVATV

-615 DATITCTAK
+615 DATITCTAQ
-624 DGSNVKAT
+624 DGSGVKAT

-677 MSSSD
+677 TSSSD
-682 AVASVDSNGK
+682 VVASVDSNGK

-753 IATVTPG
+753 TATV
-760 NATKKEVKWST
+760 A
-771 SNKNVATVSEN
+771 
-782 GLVTAV
+782 
-788 GGGDATITC
+788 
-797 TAKDGSNVKATCK
+797 
-810 VTVTVPVSGIQL
+810 
-822 SQTSAALTVGDT
+822 
-834 LTLTKT
+834 
-840 IYPSDATNQA
+840 
-850 VTWMSSSDA
+850 
-859 VASVDSNGKITA
+859 
-871 KTAGSAVITC
+871 
-881 KSVSDNSV
+881 
-889 VGICN
+889 
-894 VTVKAKVQTPSE
+894 
-906 IKVNKIT
+906 
-913 LNKTTASVTKGKTLQ
+913 
-928 LIATVTPGNATKK
+928 PGNATKK

>member
-1 MFKETGYGN
+1 
-10 ISGFLTYRFI
+10 
-20 YAETRKHDNLKVYET
+20 
-35 NGKEGEGYM
+35 M
-44 KRRIF
+44 KRRIL
-49 AGFLA
+49 AGILA
-54 GVLILGSSTVYAE
+54 GVLLMGTTAVYAE
-67 VGGIDIIGDTV
+67 TGNADGNDIITG
-78 VEIGTETI
+78 IISTETGVK
-86 AASAD
+86 SVDEGGVQGDDAD
-91 ENETED
+91 MI
-97 ANLVQSYHGEE
+97 LSYHGEE

-393 YDGGVGMSTYS
+393 YDGGVGLSTYS

-595 SNKNVATV
+595 SDKNVATV

-639 PVSGIQ
+639 PVLGIQ

-677 MSSSD
+677 TSSSD

-753 IATVTPG
+753 TATVTPG
-760 NATKKEVKWST
+760 NAT
-771 SNKNVATVSEN
+771 N
-782 GLVTAV
+782 
-788 GGGDATITC
+788 
-797 TAKDGSNVKATCK
+797 
-810 VTVTVPVSGIQL
+810 
-822 SQTSAALTVGDT
+822 
-834 LTLTKT
+834 
-840 IYPSDATNQA
+840 
-850 VTWMSSSDA
+850 
-859 VASVDSNGKITA
+859 
-871 KTAGSAVITC
+871 
-881 KSVSDNSV
+881 
-889 VGICN
+889 
-894 VTVKAKVQTPSE
+894 
-906 IKVNKIT
+906 
-913 LNKTTASVTKGKTLQ
+913 
-928 LIATVTPGNATKK
+928 K

-955 STSGLVTAKSAGTAT
+955 SPSGLVTAKSAGTTT

>member
-1 MFKETGYGN
+1 
-10 ISGFLTYRFI
+10 
-20 YAETRKHDNLKVYET
+20 
-35 NGKEGEGYM
+35 M
-44 KRRIF
+44 KRRVLT
-49 AGFLA
+49 GFLA
-54 GVLILGSSTVYAE
+54 GVLLMGTTAVYAE
-67 VGGIDIIGDTV
+67 TGNTDGNDIITG
-78 VEIGTETI
+78 IISTETGVK
-86 AASAD
+86 SVDEGGVQGDDAD
-91 ENETED
+91 MI
-97 ANLVQSYHGEE
+97 LSYQGEE

-288 YYHDSAYFNSSSQW
+288 YCHDKKYYNSTDQW
-302 NRSEPLAEYKPTGT
+302 YRSEPLAEYNPTET
-316 STNHAITIVGWDDNY
+316 NTNHAITIVGWDDNY

-359 DGLFYISYEDS
+359 DGLFYISYEDV

-393 YDGGVGMSTYS
+393 YDGGVYNGWYPYYAS
-404 VANAANVYTANSA
+404 NAANVYTANSA

-476 AGDTYSVVVY
+476 AGDTYSVVVS
-486 QTTSSGTPKVP
+486 QTTVNGSSLVLVDK
-497 IDVSFSWNWLTG
+497 SFSWTWLAS
-509 VSSAKTGQSFISS
+509 VSSTKTGQSFISS

-583 ANATNKTVTWKT
+583 ANATNQAVTWKT
-595 SNKNVATV
+595 SDKNVATV
-603 SENGLVTAVGGG
+603 SPSGLVTAKSAGT
-615 DATITCTAK
+615 ATITCTAQ
-624 DGSNVKAT
+624 DGSGVKAT

-677 MSSSD
+677 TSSSD

-697 AGSAVITCKSVSDNS
+697 AGSVVITCKSVSDNS

-753 IATVTPG
+753 TATVAPG
-760 NATKKEVKWST
+760 NATKKEVKWGT
-771 SNKNVATVSEN
+771 S
-782 GLVTAV
+782 
-788 GGGDATITC
+788 D
-797 TAKDGSNVKATCK
+797 
-810 VTVTVPVSGIQL
+810 
-822 SQTSAALTVGDT
+822 
-834 LTLTKT
+834 
-840 IYPSDATNQA
+840 
-850 VTWMSSSDA
+850 
-859 VASVDSNGKITA
+859 
-871 KTAGSAVITC
+871 
-881 KSVSDNSV
+881 
-889 VGICN
+889 
-894 VTVKAKVQTPSE
+894 
-906 IKVNKIT
+906 
-913 LNKTTASVTKGKTLQ
+913 
-928 LIATVTPGNATKK
+928 
-941 EVKWST
+941 
-947 SNKNVAMV
+947 KNVAMV

-1004 TATLAPKETLTLKAT
+1004 TATLAPNETLTLKAT

>member
-1 MFKETGYGN
+1 
-10 ISGFLTYRFI
+10 
-20 YAETRKHDNLKVYET
+20 
-35 NGKEGEGYM
+35 M
-44 KRRIF
+44 KRRIL
-49 AGFLA
+49 AGILA
-54 GVLILGSSTVYAE
+54 GVLLMGTTAVYAE
-67 VGGIDIIGDTV
+67 TGNADGNDIITG
-78 VEIGTETI
+78 IISTETGVK
-86 AASAD
+86 SVDEGGVQGDDAD
-91 ENETED
+91 MI
-97 ANLVQSYHGEE
+97 LSYQGEE

-393 YDGGVGMSTYS
+393 YDGGVGLSTYS

-549 TPADVKVSRI
+549 APADVKVSRI

-564 TGLTLTKGQTQKLT
+564 TGLALTKGQTQKLT

-583 ANATNKTVTWKT
+583 ANATNKAVTWKT
-595 SNKNVATV
+595 SDKNVATV

-624 DGSNVKAT
+624 DGSGVKAT

-677 MSSSD
+677 TSSSD

-753 IATVTPG
+753 TATV
-760 NATKKEVKWST
+760 A
-771 SNKNVATVSEN
+771 
-782 GLVTAV
+782 
-788 GGGDATITC
+788 
-797 TAKDGSNVKATCK
+797 
-810 VTVTVPVSGIQL
+810 
-822 SQTSAALTVGDT
+822 
-834 LTLTKT
+834 
-840 IYPSDATNQA
+840 
-850 VTWMSSSDA
+850 
-859 VASVDSNGKITA
+859 
-871 KTAGSAVITC
+871 
-881 KSVSDNSV
+881 
-889 VGICN
+889 
-894 VTVKAKVQTPSE
+894 
-906 IKVNKIT
+906 
-913 LNKTTASVTKGKTLQ
+913 
-928 LIATVTPGNATKK
+928 PGNATKK

>member
-1 MFKETGYGN
+1 
-10 ISGFLTYRFI
+10 
-20 YAETRKHDNLKVYET
+20 
-35 NGKEGEGYM
+35 M
-44 KRRIF
+44 KRRIL
-49 AGFLA
+49 AGILA
-54 GVLILGSSTVYAE
+54 GVLLMGTTAVYAE
-67 VGGIDIIGDTV
+67 TGNADGNDIITG
-78 VEIGTETI
+78 IISTETGVK
-86 AASAD
+86 SVDEGGVQGNDAD
-91 ENETED
+91 MI
-97 ANLVQSYHGEE
+97 LSYHGEE

-223 ATWQGVTQEADA
+223 ATWQGVTQEEDA

-393 YDGGVGMSTYS
+393 YDGGVGLSTYS

-564 TGLTLTKGQTQKLT
+564 TGLALTKGQTQKLT

-583 ANATNKTVTWKT
+583 ANATKKEVKWST
-595 SNKNVATV
+595 SNKNVAMV
-603 SENGLVTAVGGG
+603 STSGLVTAKSAGT
-615 DATITCTAK
+615 ATITCTAQ
-624 DGSNVKAT
+624 DGSGVKAT

-677 MSSSD
+677 TSSSD
-682 AVASVDSNGK
+682 AVAGVDSNGK

-753 IATVTPG
+753 T
-760 NATKKEVKWST
+760 
-771 SNKNVATVSEN
+771 
-782 GLVTAV
+782 
-788 GGGDATITC
+788 
-797 TAKDGSNVKATCK
+797 
-810 VTVTVPVSGIQL
+810 
-822 SQTSAALTVGDT
+822 
-834 LTLTKT
+834 
-840 IYPSDATNQA
+840 
-850 VTWMSSSDA
+850 
-859 VASVDSNGKITA
+859 
-871 KTAGSAVITC
+871 
-881 KSVSDNSV
+881 
-889 VGICN
+889 
-894 VTVKAKVQTPSE
+894 
-906 IKVNKIT
+906 
-913 LNKTTASVTKGKTLQ
+913 
-928 LIATVTPGNATKK
+928 ATVTPGNATKK

-977 GSGVK
+977 GSSVK

-1041 VSSSGKVTAKAAGT
+1041 VSSSGKITAKAAGT

>member
-1 MFKETGYGN
+1 
-10 ISGFLTYRFI
+10 
-20 YAETRKHDNLKVYET
+20 
-35 NGKEGEGYM
+35 M
-44 KRRIF
+44 KRRIL
-49 AGFLA
+49 AGILA
-54 GVLILGSSTVYAE
+54 GVLLMGTTAVYAE
-67 VGGIDIIGDTV
+67 TGNADGNDIITG
-78 VEIGTETI
+78 IISTETGVK
-86 AASAD
+86 SVDEGGVQGDDAD
-91 ENETED
+91 MI
-97 ANLVQSYHGEE
+97 LSYQGEE

-393 YDGGVGMSTYS
+393 YDGGVGLSTYS

-497 IDVSFSWNWLTG
+497 VDVSFSWSWLTG

-583 ANATNKTVTWKT
+583 ANATNQAVTWKT
-595 SNKNVATV
+595 SDKNVATV
-603 SENGLVTAVGGG
+603 SPSGLVTAKSAGT
-615 DATITCTAK
+615 ATITCTAQ
-624 DGSNVKAT
+624 DGSGVKAT

-677 MSSSD
+677 TSSSD

-753 IATVTPG
+753 T
-760 NATKKEVKWST
+760 
-771 SNKNVATVSEN
+771 
-782 GLVTAV
+782 
-788 GGGDATITC
+788 
-797 TAKDGSNVKATCK
+797 
-810 VTVTVPVSGIQL
+810 
-822 SQTSAALTVGDT
+822 
-834 LTLTKT
+834 
-840 IYPSDATNQA
+840 
-850 VTWMSSSDA
+850 
-859 VASVDSNGKITA
+859 
-871 KTAGSAVITC
+871 
-881 KSVSDNSV
+881 
-889 VGICN
+889 
-894 VTVKAKVQTPSE
+894 
-906 IKVNKIT
+906 
-913 LNKTTASVTKGKTLQ
+913 
-928 LIATVTPGNATKK
+928 ATVTPGNATKK

>member
-1 MFKETGYGN
+1 
-10 ISGFLTYRFI
+10 
-20 YAETRKHDNLKVYET
+20 
-35 NGKEGEGYM
+35 M
-44 KRRIF
+44 KRRIL
-49 AGFLA
+49 AGILA
-54 GVLILGSSTVYAE
+54 GVLLMGTTAVYAE
-67 VGGIDIIGDTV
+67 TGNADGNDIITG
-78 VEIGTETI
+78 IISTETGVK
-86 AASAD
+86 SVDEGGVQGNDAD
-91 ENETED
+91 MI
-97 ANLVQSYHGEE
+97 LSYHGEE

-393 YDGGVGMSTYS
+393 YDGGVGLSTYS

-564 TGLTLTKGQTQKLT
+564 TGLALTKGQTQKLT

-583 ANATNKTVTWKT
+583 ANATNQAVTWKT
-595 SNKNVATV
+595 SDKNVATV

-624 DGSNVKAT
+624 DGSGVKAT

-677 MSSSD
+677 TSSSD

-753 IATVTPG
+753 TATVAPG

-771 SNKNVATVSEN
+771 SNKNVATVS
-782 GLVTAV
+782 
-788 GGGDATITC
+788 
-797 TAKDGSNVKATCK
+797 
-810 VTVTVPVSGIQL
+810 P
-822 SQTSAALTVGDT
+822 
-834 LTLTKT
+834 
-840 IYPSDATNQA
+840 
-850 VTWMSSSDA
+850 
-859 VASVDSNGKITA
+859 
-871 KTAGSAVITC
+871 
-881 KSVSDNSV
+881 
-889 VGICN
+889 
-894 VTVKAKVQTPSE
+894 
-906 IKVNKIT
+906 
-913 LNKTTASVTKGKTLQ
+913 
-928 LIATVTPGNATKK
+928 
-941 EVKWST
+941 
-947 SNKNVAMV
+947 
-955 STSGLVTAKSAGTAT
+955 SGLVTAKSAGTAT

>member
-1 MFKETGYGN
+1 
-10 ISGFLTYRFI
+10 
-20 YAETRKHDNLKVYET
+20 
-35 NGKEGEGYM
+35 M

-97 ANLVQSYHGEE
+97 ANLIQSYHGEE

-198 TVVTDSSAEDYLD
+198 TVVGDTYLD

-235 PYSTVYNDRTKT
+235 PYSTVYNDSTKT

-288 YYHDSAYFNSSSQW
+288 YCHDKKYYNSTDQW
-302 NRSEPLAEYKPTGT
+302 YRSEPLAEYNPTET
-316 STNHAITIVGWDDNY
+316 NTNHAITIVGWDDNY

-359 DGLFYISYEDS
+359 DGLFYISYEDV

-393 YDGGVGMSTYS
+393 YDGGVYNGWYPYYAS
-404 VANAANVYTANSA
+404 NAANVYTANSA

-476 AGDTYSVVVY
+476 AGDTYSVVVS
-486 QTTSSGTPKVP
+486 QTTVNGSSLVLVDK
-497 IDVSFSWNWLTG
+497 SFSWTWLAS
-509 VSSAKTGQSFISS
+509 VSSTKTGQSFISS
-522 SGSYWQDV
+522 SGSSWTDV

-564 TGLTLTKGQTQKLT
+564 TGLALTKGQTQKLT

-583 ANATNKTVTWKT
+583 ANATNQAVTWKT
-595 SNKNVATV
+595 SDKNVATV
-603 SENGLVTAVGGG
+603 SVNGLVTAVGGG
-615 DATITCTAK
+615 DATITCTAQ
-624 DGSNVKAT
+624 DGSGVKAT

-669 ATNQAVTW
+669 ATNQTVTW
-677 MSSSD
+677 TSSSD

-697 AGSAVITCKSVSDNS
+697 AGSAVIACKSVSDNS

-753 IATVTPG
+753 T
-760 NATKKEVKWST
+760 
-771 SNKNVATVSEN
+771 
-782 GLVTAV
+782 
-788 GGGDATITC
+788 
-797 TAKDGSNVKATCK
+797 
-810 VTVTVPVSGIQL
+810 
-822 SQTSAALTVGDT
+822 
-834 LTLTKT
+834 
-840 IYPSDATNQA
+840 
-850 VTWMSSSDA
+850 
-859 VASVDSNGKITA
+859 
-871 KTAGSAVITC
+871 
-881 KSVSDNSV
+881 
-889 VGICN
+889 
-894 VTVKAKVQTPSE
+894 
-906 IKVNKIT
+906 
-913 LNKTTASVTKGKTLQ
+913 
-928 LIATVTPGNATKK
+928 ATVTPGNATKK

-955 STSGLVTAKSAGTAT
+955 SPSGLVTAKSAGTAT

>member
-1 MFKETGYGN
+1 
-10 ISGFLTYRFI
+10 
-20 YAETRKHDNLKVYET
+20 
-35 NGKEGEGYM
+35 M
-44 KRRIF
+44 KRRIL
-49 AGFLA
+49 AGILA
-54 GVLILGSSTVYAE
+54 GVLLMGTTAVYAE
-67 VGGIDIIGDTV
+67 TGNADGNDIITG
-78 VEIGTETI
+78 IISTETGVK
-86 AASAD
+86 SVDEGGVQGNDAD
-91 ENETED
+91 MI
-97 ANLVQSYHGEE
+97 LSYHGEE

-223 ATWQGVTQEADA
+223 ATWQGVTQEEDA

-393 YDGGVGMSTYS
+393 YDGGVGLSTYS

-564 TGLTLTKGQTQKLT
+564 TGLALTKGQTQKLT

-583 ANATNKTVTWKT
+583 ANATKKEVKWST

-603 SENGLVTAVGGG
+603 SPSGLVTAKSAGT
-615 DATITCTAK
+615 ATITCTAQ
-624 DGSNVKAT
+624 DGSGVKAT

-677 MSSSD
+677 TSSSD

-753 IATVTPG
+753 TATVTPG

-771 SNKNVATVSEN
+771 SNKNVATVS
-782 GLVTAV
+782 
-788 GGGDATITC
+788 
-797 TAKDGSNVKATCK
+797 
-810 VTVTVPVSGIQL
+810 P
-822 SQTSAALTVGDT
+822 
-834 LTLTKT
+834 
-840 IYPSDATNQA
+840 
-850 VTWMSSSDA
+850 
-859 VASVDSNGKITA
+859 
-871 KTAGSAVITC
+871 
-881 KSVSDNSV
+881 
-889 VGICN
+889 
-894 VTVKAKVQTPSE
+894 
-906 IKVNKIT
+906 
-913 LNKTTASVTKGKTLQ
+913 
-928 LIATVTPGNATKK
+928 
-941 EVKWST
+941 
-947 SNKNVAMV
+947 
-955 STSGLVTAKSAGTAT
+955 SGLVTAKSAGTAI
-970 ITCTAQD
+970 ITCTAKD
-977 GSGVK
+977 ESNVK

-1166 ESRKSVLEAFAG
+1166 ESRKSVLKAFAG

>member
-1 MFKETGYGN
+1 
-10 ISGFLTYRFI
+10 
-20 YAETRKHDNLKVYET
+20 
-35 NGKEGEGYM
+35 M
-44 KRRIF
+44 KRRIL
-49 AGFLA
+49 AGILA
-54 GVLILGSSTVYAE
+54 GVLLMGTTAVYAE
-67 VGGIDIIGDTV
+67 TGNADGNDIITG
-78 VEIGTETI
+78 IISTETGVK
-86 AASAD
+86 SVDEGGVQGNDAD
-91 ENETED
+91 MI
-97 ANLVQSYHGEE
+97 LSYHGEE

-393 YDGGVGMSTYS
+393 YDGGVGLSTYS

-583 ANATNKTVTWKT
+583 ANATKKEVKWST

-603 SENGLVTAVGGG
+603 SPSGLVTAKSAGT
-615 DATITCTAK
+615 ATITCTAQ
-624 DGSNVKAT
+624 DGSGVKAT

-677 MSSSD
+677 TSSSD

-697 AGSAVITCKSVSDNS
+697 AGSAMITCKSVSDNS

-753 IATVTPG
+753 TATVTPG

-771 SNKNVATVSEN
+771 SNKNVATVS
-782 GLVTAV
+782 
-788 GGGDATITC
+788 
-797 TAKDGSNVKATCK
+797 
-810 VTVTVPVSGIQL
+810 P
-822 SQTSAALTVGDT
+822 
-834 LTLTKT
+834 
-840 IYPSDATNQA
+840 
-850 VTWMSSSDA
+850 
-859 VASVDSNGKITA
+859 
-871 KTAGSAVITC
+871 
-881 KSVSDNSV
+881 
-889 VGICN
+889 
-894 VTVKAKVQTPSE
+894 
-906 IKVNKIT
+906 
-913 LNKTTASVTKGKTLQ
+913 
-928 LIATVTPGNATKK
+928 
-941 EVKWST
+941 
-947 SNKNVAMV
+947 
-955 STSGLVTAKSAGTAT
+955 SGLVTAKSAGTAT

-1107 INAKRKTPVE
+1107 IKAKRKTPVE

-1166 ESRKSVLEAFAG
+1166 ESRKSVLKAFAG

>member
-1 MFKETGYGN
+1 
-10 ISGFLTYRFI
+10 
-20 YAETRKHDNLKVYET
+20 
-35 NGKEGEGYM
+35 M
-44 KRRIF
+44 KRRIL
-49 AGFLA
+49 AGILA
-54 GVLILGSSTVYAE
+54 GVLLMGTTAVYAE
-67 VGGIDIIGDTV
+67 TGNTDGNDIITG
-78 VEIGTETI
+78 IISTETGVK
-86 AASAD
+86 SVDEGGVQGDDAD
-91 ENETED
+91 MI
-97 ANLVQSYHGEE
+97 LSYQGEE

-393 YDGGVGMSTYS
+393 YDGGVGLSTYS

-455 TATEPYAG
+455 TATELYAG

-549 TPADVKVSRI
+549 APADVKVSRI

-564 TGLTLTKGQTQKLT
+564 TGLALTKGQTQKLT

-583 ANATNKTVTWKT
+583 ANATNKAVTWKT
-595 SNKNVATV
+595 SDKNVATV

-615 DATITCTAK
+615 DATITCTAQ
-624 DGSNVKAT
+624 DGSGVKAT

-677 MSSSD
+677 TSSSD

-753 IATVTPG
+753 T
-760 NATKKEVKWST
+760 
-771 SNKNVATVSEN
+771 
-782 GLVTAV
+782 
-788 GGGDATITC
+788 
-797 TAKDGSNVKATCK
+797 
-810 VTVTVPVSGIQL
+810 
-822 SQTSAALTVGDT
+822 
-834 LTLTKT
+834 
-840 IYPSDATNQA
+840 
-850 VTWMSSSDA
+850 
-859 VASVDSNGKITA
+859 
-871 KTAGSAVITC
+871 
-881 KSVSDNSV
+881 
-889 VGICN
+889 
-894 VTVKAKVQTPSE
+894 
-906 IKVNKIT
+906 
-913 LNKTTASVTKGKTLQ
+913 
-928 LIATVTPGNATKK
+928 ATVTPGNATKK

-977 GSGVK
+977 GSSVK

-1077 TNTEAYVARIYTKAL
+1077 TNTEAYVARIYIKAL

-1107 INAKRKTPVE
+1107 IKAKRKTPVE

-1166 ESRKSVLEAFAG
+1166 ESRKSVLKAFAG

>member
-1 MFKETGYGN
+1 M
-10 ISGFLTYRFI
+10 R
-20 YAETRKHDNLKVYET
+20 
-35 NGKEGEGYM
+35 
-44 KRRIF
+44 RRIF

-91 ENETED
+91 ENETKD
-97 ANLVQSYHGEE
+97 ANLILNYHGEE
-108 EIKVSSLQELEPG
+108 EIKISSLQELEPG

-393 YDGGVGMSTYS
+393 YDGGVGLSTYS

-497 IDVSFSWNWLTG
+497 IDVSFSWSWLTG

-549 TPADVKVSRI
+549 TPAEVKVSRI

-583 ANATNKTVTWKT
+583 ANATNRTVTWKT
-595 SNKNVATV
+595 SDKNVATV

-615 DATITCTAK
+615 DATITCTAQ
-624 DGSNVKAT
+624 DGSGVKAT

-669 ATNQAVTW
+669 ATNQAVIWT
-677 MSSSD
+677 SSSD

-753 IATVTPG
+753 TATV
-760 NATKKEVKWST
+760 A
-771 SNKNVATVSEN
+771 
-782 GLVTAV
+782 
-788 GGGDATITC
+788 
-797 TAKDGSNVKATCK
+797 
-810 VTVTVPVSGIQL
+810 
-822 SQTSAALTVGDT
+822 
-834 LTLTKT
+834 
-840 IYPSDATNQA
+840 
-850 VTWMSSSDA
+850 
-859 VASVDSNGKITA
+859 
-871 KTAGSAVITC
+871 
-881 KSVSDNSV
+881 
-889 VGICN
+889 
-894 VTVKAKVQTPSE
+894 
-906 IKVNKIT
+906 
-913 LNKTTASVTKGKTLQ
+913 
-928 LIATVTPGNATKK
+928 PGNATKK

-1107 INAKRKTPVE
+1107 IKAKRKTPVE

>member
-1 MFKETGYGN
+1 
-10 ISGFLTYRFI
+10 
-20 YAETRKHDNLKVYET
+20 
-35 NGKEGEGYM
+35 M
-44 KRRIF
+44 KRRIL
-49 AGFLA
+49 AGILA
-54 GVLILGSSTVYAE
+54 GVLLMGTTAVYAE
-67 VGGIDIIGDTV
+67 TGNADGNDIITG
-78 VEIGTETI
+78 IISTETGVK
-86 AASAD
+86 SVDEGGVQGDDAD
-91 ENETED
+91 MI
-97 ANLVQSYHGEE
+97 LSYHGEE

-393 YDGGVGMSTYS
+393 YDGGVGLSTYS

-564 TGLTLTKGQTQKLT
+564 TGLALTKGQTQKLT

-583 ANATNKTVTWKT
+583 ANATKKEVKWST
-595 SNKNVATV
+595 SNKNVAMV
-603 SENGLVTAVGGG
+603 STSGLVTAKSAGT
-615 DATITCTAK
+615 ATITCTAQ
-624 DGSNVKAT
+624 DGSGVKAT

-677 MSSSD
+677 TSSSD

-753 IATVTPG
+753 TATV
-760 NATKKEVKWST
+760 A
-771 SNKNVATVSEN
+771 
-782 GLVTAV
+782 
-788 GGGDATITC
+788 
-797 TAKDGSNVKATCK
+797 
-810 VTVTVPVSGIQL
+810 
-822 SQTSAALTVGDT
+822 
-834 LTLTKT
+834 
-840 IYPSDATNQA
+840 
-850 VTWMSSSDA
+850 
-859 VASVDSNGKITA
+859 
-871 KTAGSAVITC
+871 
-881 KSVSDNSV
+881 
-889 VGICN
+889 
-894 VTVKAKVQTPSE
+894 
-906 IKVNKIT
+906 
-913 LNKTTASVTKGKTLQ
+913 
-928 LIATVTPGNATKK
+928 PGNATKK